1 MSKNTLWLVLILV
14 CIYFTLVFCEE
25 QQQQQQPGTDFED
38 TTGDLLRNDST
49 DLQEE
54 ARTRRRHR
62 HHLCKFY
69 EKKGR
74 IVKVDS
80 SQTEDRP
87 RYIGLLKMVV

>member
-1 MSKNTLWLVLILV
+1 MSKNSLWFVLILV

-25 QQQQQQPGTDFED
+25 QQQQEPGTDLED

-62 HHLCKFY
+62 HHLCKFCA
-69 EKKGR
+69 KKGTF
-74 IVKVDS
+74 VEVGS
-80 SQTEDRP
+80 
-87 RYIGLLKMVV
+87 G

>member
-25 QQQQQQPGTDFED
+25 QQQQQQAGTDLED
-38 TTGDLLRNDST
+38 TNGDLLRNDST

-62 HHLCKFY
+62 HHLCKFCA
-69 EKKGR
+69 KKEQ
-74 IVKVDS
+74 S
-80 SQTEDRP
+80 
-87 RYIGLLKMVV
+87 